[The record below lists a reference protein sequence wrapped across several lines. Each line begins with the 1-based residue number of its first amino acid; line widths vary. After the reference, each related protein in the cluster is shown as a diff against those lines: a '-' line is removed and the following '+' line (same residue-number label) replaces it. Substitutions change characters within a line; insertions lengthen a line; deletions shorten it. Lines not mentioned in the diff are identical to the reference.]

1 MDFLIFD
8 DIFVYAKRYS
18 LIHTQIMQKSLKNDE
33 WRRIVI
39 PGIRHLIVRILA
51 LRIAIENNETYEQSK
66 DLTLNGQI
74 ELELKTDL
82 SEVRI

>member
-1 MDFLIFD
+1 
-8 DIFVYAKRYS
+8 
-18 LIHTQIMQKSLKNDE
+18 MQKILKNDE

-39 PGIRHLIVRILA
+39 PGIRHLIVRILT
-51 LRIAIENNETYEQSK
+51 LKIAIENKETYEQSK

-82 SEVRI
+82 SEVRF